1 MLARDDQTQHRGME
15 TQELVPMMMKKKP
28 VEFQASLLK
37 KRMMRRRSLIE
48 PEKMLSSLSYL
59 VVDVP
64 SENVALVA
72 VMFARNLSCYCG

>member
-1 MLARDDQTQHRGME
+1 
-15 TQELVPMMMKKKP
+15 MMKKKP

-48 PEKMLSSLSYL
+48 PEKMLSSSYL

-72 VMFARNLSCYCG
+72 VMFAQNLSCYCG

>member
-1 MLARDDQTQHRGME
+1 MLARDDQTQHRGRE

-48 PEKMLSSLSYL
+48 PEKMLSSSYL

-72 VMFARNLSCYCG
+72 VMFAQNLSCYCG